1 MITVCYAPEA
11 LCLYEIKYIPS
22 TLNFIS
28 KIYDLVQSSNRVI
41 LDFSR
46 TKTITAAASVVL
58 FAHVNRIQ
66 LFRNNPN
73 LFVFRCKNSPLY
85 QSFFIPCYLQAL
97 QAGTEEKLKRLEQ
110 QKHLYQSG
118 TLPHLKLAALKDHF
132 KIVRMNYPSQSTV
145 FKTLLLLETAMYEAL
160 LNVNHHAYL
169 GVNPQ
174 SPTRWWQQLRIDIR
188 NNQLSFIVYDLG
200 IGIVES
206 YLEHGIANITSLFH
220 SKTDIL
226 RDILKPG
233 VSRWNSIERGNG
245 FTEMLR
251 PSQFTSNVGT
261 WIFSNNLH
269 FEYFPK
275 FKIDFCEEMP
285 YTVPGTL
292 IEWVVDLKDD

>member
-1 MITVCYAPEA
+1 MVATIANRH
-11 LCLYEIKYIPS
+11 K
-22 TLNFIS
+22 
-28 KIYDLVQSSNRVI
+28 KQSAI
-41 LDFSR
+41 
-46 TKTITAAASVVL
+46 I
-58 FAHVNRIQ
+58 
-66 LFRNNPN
+66 
-73 LFVFRCKNSPLY
+73 
-85 QSFFIPCYLQAL
+85 
-97 QAGTEEKLKRLEQ
+97 
-110 QKHLYQSG
+110 
-118 TLPHLKLAALKDHF
+118 
-132 KIVRMNYPSQSTV
+132 
-145 FKTLLLLETAMYEAL
+145 
-160 LNVNHHAYL
+160 
-169 GVNPQ
+169 
-174 SPTRWWQQLRIDIR
+174 
-188 NNQLSFIVYDLG
+188 IVYDLG

-269 FEYFPK
+269 FKYFPK